1 MKSVLD
7 LLKKIFTRNVLY
19 HGIFWWWNLTFLGIV
34 YAGLMP
40 HVLVDIL
47 LEILD
52 GTVPLNLAFSAFL
65 LITIPLLCTVIGAI
79 YFRREPVK
87 LMRLF
92 YGIEAPLVFAAL
104 VRLFLFRELP
114 LAMAILVVVFAL
126 CIIAYGYELRLGEAP
141 RGRLATWAL
150 HIGASLA
157 LLGCLYAAAVLVFY
171 APPTVYAVVREFLR
185 FEWLYEMGRA
195 FKREPG
201 TGMVMVPMA
210 ILLFGLSASLFAAL
224 PIVLAVLYSRMYLR
238 STRALAA
245 QVGRVWPLLATV
257 AVIAGF
263 GAVFVRANRQP
274 QRAIL
279 WQLDQAPKTDAERL
293 ALKQHT
299 EEIRT
304 GLLAAY
310 LAPYRYLSATGS
322 NDHIER
328 IYRLALHT
336 SEPRAKR
343 LQAAHSF
350 LTAPILYDGASISA
364 DREAA
369 EKHYEAF
376 FDTPIQKGERE
387 TILRATQAT
396 FNRDQREAGLLN
408 VGERK
413 VLLLKQELKLRELDA
428 GLAEL
433 DLHEVY
439 QNQTV
444 EQQEIFY
451 YFTLPE
457 SAVVTGLWLG
467 DSDDRDKGFRF
478 TISPR
483 GAAQKVY
490 RAEVRRSQ
498 DPALLEQLGPRQYRL
513 RAFPIPPRATLRSQV
528 RRREYKP
535 APLFHLFLTC
545 KVLRAP
551 AQAQDGWPLP
561 ALVERRNVY
570 ATSDTERIIN
580 GVRRGDLDEA
590 WLPASLP
597 ASAPAA
603 PQPRQIEFPGGQKI
617 SAAPIDASKL
627 PLPSGQRYALVLD
640 RSASMERHAAA
651 VRELFAWTAR
661 ELGGKSQVDVYLTA
675 AATRGEAP
683 QRIDGIVNINP
694 ANILY
699 FGGQR
704 ASELLR
710 QFAALRG
717 STAYAA
723 VVLVTDDG
731 SLDLAR
737 DKEPIHDFA
746 APVYVVHVG
755 GVLAPGY
762 DDATLAS
769 IQKRGGTVTTSIAEV
784 FQHLAARAQIGP
796 GFISLDSGYA
806 FSIERKPAPAAPTQ
820 TPPSVTGT
828 AQQPAQAQQP
838 ASADKVAPVAPPVA
852 PPEAPSAAPLAAPIN
867 DPFAAIA
874 ARQLILS
881 AMGQADLGALT
892 NLDELHRLAKTYGI
906 VTPYSSMLVL
916 VDERQREALRKAEAD
931 KDRFNREV
939 ESGNERLTT
948 PVDPMVTGTPEP
960 GEWILLG
967 LVALSLAALYLWSR
981 SPAGRAMLR
990 PQRV

>member
-1 MKSVLD
+1 MKPVLD

-19 HGIFWWWNLTFLGIV
+19 HGIFWWWNLTFLAILF
-34 YAGLMP
+34 AGLLP
-40 HVLVDIL
+40 HVLFDIL
-47 LEILD
+47 MEVLD
-52 GTVPLNLAFSAFL
+52 GTIPLNLAFSAFL
-65 LITIPLLCTVIGAI
+65 LSTIPLVCTGVGAI
-79 YFRREPVK
+79 YFRREPAK

-92 YGIEAPLVFAAL
+92 YGVEAPLLVAAL
-104 VRLFLFRELP
+104 VRLLLFRELP
-114 LAMAILVVVFAL
+114 LAMEILVVVFAL
-126 CIIAYGYELRLGEAP
+126 CVITYGYELRLGEAP
-141 RGRLATWAL
+141 RGRLAPWAL
-150 HIGASLA
+150 HLGASLA
-157 LLGCLYAAAVLVFY
+157 LLGCLYAASVLVFY
-171 APPTVYAVVREFLR
+171 APPIVYALAREFLR
-185 FEWLYEMGRA
+185 FEWLYEIGRG

-210 ILLFGLSASLFAAL
+210 LILFGLSASLFAAL
-224 PIVLAVLYSRMYLR
+224 PIVLTVLYSRLYLR
-238 STRALAA
+238 TTRALAA
-245 QVGRVWPLLATV
+245 QVGRVWPLLATIAVV
-257 AVIAGF
+257 ASSA
-263 GAVFVRANRQP
+263 AVFARANRQP

-279 WQLDQAPKTDAERL
+279 WRLDQVPKTDAERV
-293 ALKQHT
+293 AMRQHA
-299 EEIRT
+299 EAIRT

-322 NDHIER
+322 NDHIAR
-328 IYRLALHT
+328 IYEQVLHT
-336 SEPRAKR
+336 SKPRAER

-350 LTAPILYDGASISA
+350 LTAPILYDGASTHA
-364 DREAA
+364 DREGA

-396 FNRDQREAGLLN
+396 YSRDQREAGLLN

-413 VLLLKQELKLRELDA
+413 VLLVKQELKLRELDA

-467 DSDDRDKGFRF
+467 NSDDRDQGFRF

-513 RAFPIPPRATLRSQV
+513 RAFPIPPRETLRWQV
-528 RRREYKP
+528 RRKEYKP

-545 KVLRAP
+545 KVLRTP
-551 AQAQDGWPLP
+551 AQVGDGWPLP

-570 ATSDTERIIN
+570 ATSRTERIIN
-580 GVRRGDLDEA
+580 GARRSDLGEA
-590 WLPASLP
+590 WLPATLA

-617 SAAPIDASKL
+617 LATPIDASKL
-627 PLPSGQRYALVLD
+627 PMPSGQRYALVLD

-661 ELGGKSQVDVYLTA
+661 ELGGKSQLDVYLTA

-683 QRIDGIVNINP
+683 QRIDGIVNNGLDT
-694 ANILY
+694 ANIVY

-717 STAYAA
+717 STSYAA
-723 VVLVTDDG
+723 VVLITDDG

-737 DKEPIHDFA
+737 DKEPIHDFL

-755 GVLAPGY
+755 GVLSPGY

-769 IQKRGGTVTTSIAEV
+769 IQKRGGTVTTRIAEV
-784 FQHLAARAQIGP
+784 FHHLAARAQLGP

-806 FSIERKPAPAAPTQ
+806 FSIERKPPPAPPVQAAP
-820 TPPSVTGT
+820 VEGT
-828 AQQPAQAQQP
+828 AQQPAQAQQQ
-838 ASADKVAPVAPPVA
+838 PVQ
-852 PPEAPSAAPLAAPIN
+852 AAPQNNGANDVANNLPIN

-916 VDERQREALRKAEAD
+916 VDERQREALRKAEQD

-939 ESGNERLTT
+939 ESGNERVTT

-960 GEWILLG
+960 GEWLLLG
-967 LVALSLAALYLWSR
+967 LVALALVGLYLWSR

-990 PQRV
+990 PQRPQSA

>member
-7 LLKKIFTRNVLY
+7 LFKKIFTRNVLY
-19 HGIFWWWNLTFLGIV
+19 HGIFWWWNLTFLGI
-34 YAGLMP
+34 AFFGLIP
-40 HVLVDIL
+40 HILIDIL
-47 LEILD
+47 LEVLD

-65 LITIPLLCTVIGAI
+65 LSTIPLVCTVVGAI

-92 YGIEAPLVFAAL
+92 YGIEAPLVVAAL

-114 LAMAILVVVFAL
+114 LAMEILVVVFSL

-141 RGRLATWAL
+141 RGRIASWAL
-150 HIGASLA
+150 HLGASLA
-157 LLGCLYAAAVLVFY
+157 LLGCLYAAAVLIFY
-171 APPTVYAVVREFLR
+171 APPTAYAVTREFLR
-185 FEWLYEMGRA
+185 FEWLYEIGRA

-210 ILLFGLSASLFAAL
+210 IMLFGVSASLFAAL

-238 STRALAA
+238 TTRALAA
-245 QVGRVWPLLATV
+245 QVGRIWPLLATLAVV
-257 AVIAGF
+257 ASF
-263 GAVFVRANRQP
+263 TAVFVRANRQP

-279 WQLDQAPKTDAERL
+279 WRLDQVPKTDDERL
-293 ALKQHT
+293 AMRQHA

-310 LAPYRYLSATGS
+310 LAPYRYVSSTGS
-322 NDHIER
+322 NDHIAR
-328 IYRLALHT
+328 IYEQVLRT
-336 SEPRAKR
+336 SESKAKR

-350 LTAPILYDGASISA
+350 LTAPILYEGASTHA

-413 VLLLKQELKLRELDA
+413 VHLVKQELKLRELDP

-513 RAFPIPPRATLRSQV
+513 RAFPIPQRETLRSQA

-545 KVLRAP
+545 KVLRAEG
-551 AQAQDGWPLP
+551 GWPLP

-570 ATSDTERIIN
+570 ATSRTERIVN
-580 GVRRGDLDEA
+580 GARRGDLGEE
-590 WLPASLP
+590 WLPTTLA

-603 PQPRQIEFPGGQKI
+603 PQPRQIEFPGGGQGSSKI
-617 SAAPIDASKL
+617 TATPIDAAKL
-627 PLPSGQRYALVLD
+627 PLPTGQRYALVLD

-651 VRELFAWTAR
+651 VRDLFAWTAR
-661 ELGGKSQVDVYLTA
+661 ELGGKSQLDLYLTA

-683 QRIDGIVNINP
+683 QRIDGMVNSSIDP
-694 ANILY
+694 ARIIY

-717 STAYAA
+717 STSYAA
-723 VVLVTDDG
+723 VVLITDDG

-755 GVLAPGY
+755 GVLSPGY

-769 IQKRGGTVTTSIAEV
+769 IQKRGGTVTTGIAEV
-784 FQHLAARAQIGP
+784 FRHLAARAQIGP

-806 FSIERKPAPAAPTQ
+806 FSIERKPPPAAPAQ
-820 TPPSVTGT
+820 TPPPVAGT
-828 AQQPAQAQQP
+828 APQPAQVQPPPQPQPVQAQAVQAQP
-838 ASADKVAPVAPPVA
+838 
-852 PPEAPSAAPLAAPIN
+852 PIN

-881 AMGQADLGALT
+881 AMAQADLGALQ
-892 NLDELHRLAKTYGI
+892 NLDELHQLAKTYGI

-916 VDERQREALRKAEAD
+916 VDERQREALRKAEQD

-939 ESGNERLTT
+939 ESGNERITT
-948 PVDPMVTGTPEP
+948 PMDPMVTGTPEP
-960 GEWILLG
+960 GEWLLLG
-967 LVALSLAALYLWSR
+967 LVALSLIGLYLWSR
-981 SPAGRAMLR
+981 TPAGRAMLR
-990 PQRV
+990 PQRAQSA